1 MPIDESCQK
10 RQIPMTGRR
19 VMEKREGL
27 YTVGSTLRTGIKGAA
42 CPGTGTNGWR
52 KNGDEKSAFCTK
64 VMRFSEE
71 SRF

>member
-1 MPIDESCQK
+1 
-10 RQIPMTGRR
+10 
-19 VMEKREGL
+19 MEKREGL